1 MCNVVTREST
11 TLMSCQQGGQS
22 KHETSHTQQNG
33 GGALRHRSTSPV
45 LAARLPS
52 RLNSLDKRAVC
63 TTSVEFDV
71 DAAVNDR
78 TMSTCGVSDVLS
90 ASPFGVGASSMMS
103 FLPRLSNSHK
113 SEYPSSCLPR
123 CRSRRPG
130 ALDGV
135 RCCYTSWLLQEAET
149 IVARRCTCTLCMR
162 WYLRDTD
169 LVSCQKTDE

>member
-1 MCNVVTREST
+1 VVNQST
-11 TLMSCQQGGQS
+11 KRATLS
-22 KHETSHTQQNG
+22 KT
-33 GGALRHRSTSPV
+33 GALRHRSPSPV
-45 LAARLPS
+45 LTARLPS

-78 TMSTCGVSDVLS
+78 TTSTCGVSDVLS
-90 ASPFGVGASSMMS
+90 ASPFGMGASSMMP

-130 ALDGV
+130 TLEGV
-135 RCCYTSWLLQEAET
+135 RCCYTSWSLQKAET
-149 IVARRCTCTLCMR
+149 IVARRCTCTLCML

-169 LVSCQKTDE
+169 LVSCQNQGFSDERVSRMSPSQDPQ